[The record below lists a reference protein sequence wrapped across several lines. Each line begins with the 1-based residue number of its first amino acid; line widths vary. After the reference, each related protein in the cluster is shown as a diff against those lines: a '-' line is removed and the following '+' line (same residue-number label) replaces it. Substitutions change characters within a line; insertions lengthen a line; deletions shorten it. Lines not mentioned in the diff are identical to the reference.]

1 MGAQFLFS
9 VYLAMIFFQVLY
21 VFEEI
26 RNEAYTEVGSLNT
39 YLLSASFLIFL
50 YFFPLVVI
58 IMEMRWGNYLAF
70 LPTLLSIGNG
80 GAHLFRL
87 IKDKSLRQN
96 WLMGVFLGGFLIL
109 TGILTF
115 LGLLANL

>member
-1 MGAQFLFS
+1 MGTQYLLS
-9 VYLAMIFFQVLY
+9 VFLAMIFFQILY

-26 RNEAYTEVGSLNT
+26 RHEAYTEMGSLNT

-50 YFFPLVVI
+50 YFLPLVVI
-58 IMEMRWGNYLAF
+58 VLEMRWGVYVAF

-87 IKDKSLRQN
+87 LKDKSIRESWIIGLF
-96 WLMGVFLGGFLIL
+96 VGGFLIL

>member
-1 MGAQFLFS
+1 MGTQYLLS
-9 VYLAMIFFQVLY
+9 VFLAMIFFQVLY

-26 RNEAYTEVGSLNT
+26 RNEAYTEMGSLNT

-50 YFFPLVVI
+50 YFFPLLI
-58 IMEMRWGNYLAF
+58 IILEMRWGTYVAF

-87 IKDKSLRQN
+87 IKDKELRKN
-96 WLMGVFLGGFLIL
+96 WIMGVFLGGSLIL
-109 TGILTF
+109 SGILTF